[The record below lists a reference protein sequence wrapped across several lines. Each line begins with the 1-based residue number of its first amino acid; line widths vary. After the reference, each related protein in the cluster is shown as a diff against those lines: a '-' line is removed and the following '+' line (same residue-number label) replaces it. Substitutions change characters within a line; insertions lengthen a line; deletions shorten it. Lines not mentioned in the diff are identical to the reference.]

1 MLYHIACTA
10 VATLRIVFL
19 PLTLFQ
25 RAWQN
30 YVNLAAPESHQSPTK
45 ISAWTTQTPAMMMPS
60 GEKRTRYK
68 PLVKCSAPHQDS
80 GTVDLIRISQ
90 GRIRDFTRADVQSIW
105 KGHRRCNVEGWRGRW
120 GLEKGAVPPPQE
132 FFLYFWYRNG
142 ELLCIPGGIY
152 WHWSFQKGHS
162 NQKGGCPD
170 TLDTPWIRPRFLEI
184 VFICCWDA
192 LRFVPYFLMVD
203 LIIIQN
209 TWRVLTL

>member
-105 KGHRRCNVEGWRGRW
+105 KEHRRSSAEGAEGGGSRER
-120 GLEKGAVPPPQE
+120 AVPQKIFVFLISKWWVFMHSRWYLVTL
-132 FFLYFWYRNG
+132 FF
-142 ELLCIPGGIY
+142 
-152 WHWSFQKGHS
+152 SKKG
-162 NQKGGCPD
+162 
-170 TLDTPWIRPRFLEI
+170 TLI
-184 VFICCWDA
+184 
-192 LRFVPYFLMVD
+192 
-203 LIIIQN
+203 
-209 TWRVLTL
+209 